1 MTDKNDKNKEDLFN
15 KESIDKGD
23 LYSKEDLQLEKFL
36 KRREIKNNICC
47 ILLLILMATIAVGAI
62 TNNERLFL
70 CSFVGVF
77 VVVGVLTSFNKVRS
91 HVPLRK
97 KIMSAIGILYSC
109 FAVLCII
116 DAVKKNDDIRCIYFG
131 LSIFAL
137 PPVLKL
143 ISDLTPTITLLVKM
157 REEKRQCTQPA
168 DAFCSGIKEKPGY
181 TINVNYGNSK
191 SQHFY
196 RYTMMFCPTY
206 EMYLNVDI
214 IDLCDERYGVFGI
227 PEKDEKREIMIN
239 PDNPQHFYDYVRYR
253 EEFKF
258 LIKKTLQ
265 KFFSAIAVII
275 VIGII
280 ILKSLDT

>member
-97 KIMSAIGILYSC
+97 KLCQQSAYYTHALQY
-109 FAVLCII
+109 
-116 DAVKKNDDIRCIYFG
+116 
-131 LSIFAL
+131 FAL
-137 PPVLKL
+137 LML
-143 ISDLTPTITLLVKM
+143 
-157 REEKRQCTQPA
+157 
-168 DAFCSGIKEKPGY
+168 
-181 TINVNYGNSK
+181 
-191 SQHFY
+191 
-196 RYTMMFCPTY
+196 
-206 EMYLNVDI
+206 
-214 IDLCDERYGVFGI
+214 
-227 PEKDEKREIMIN
+227 
-239 PDNPQHFYDYVRYR
+239 
-253 EEFKF
+253 
-258 LIKKTLQ
+258 
-265 KFFSAIAVII
+265 
-275 VIGII
+275 
-280 ILKSLDT
+280 